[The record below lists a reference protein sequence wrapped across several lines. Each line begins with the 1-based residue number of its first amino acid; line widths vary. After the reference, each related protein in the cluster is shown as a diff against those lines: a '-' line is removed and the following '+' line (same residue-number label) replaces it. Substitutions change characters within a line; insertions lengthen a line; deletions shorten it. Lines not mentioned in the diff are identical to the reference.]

1 MEATVEQIT
10 AAITAFND
18 KYWYVV
24 MALLFVAGVWFTIR
38 TVGVQVRMLPEML
51 RSVTAKSQTGF
62 ENDGVSP
69 FRAFTISAASRVGTG
84 NVAGVAIAIVIG
96 GPGAVFWMWVLA
108 IIGGATAFV
117 ESTLAQLYKQKGP
130 DGFYGGPAYYIE
142 KAYKHTSAAPF
153 MLVYAII
160 FAVCMLLATSY
171 FLPGIQ
177 ANGVAAAKKA

>member
-10 AAITAFND
+10 AAVTALND

-84 NVAGVAIAIVIG
+84 NVAGARRRRSRG
-96 GPGAVFWMWVLA
+96 R
-108 IIGGATAFV
+108 
-117 ESTLAQLYKQKGP
+117 
-130 DGFYGGPAYYIE
+130 
-142 KAYKHTSAAPF
+142 
-153 MLVYAII
+153 
-160 FAVCMLLATSY
+160 
-171 FLPGIQ
+171 
-177 ANGVAAAKKA
+177 

>member
-10 AAITAFND
+10 AAITALND

-96 GPGAVFWMWVLA
+96 GIGLSQTGSQKAVQDLPEDITLAFAATGNGAVLA
-108 IIGGATAFV
+108 KRCWA
-117 ESTLAQLYKQKGP
+117 
-130 DGFYGGPAYYIE
+130 
-142 KAYKHTSAAPF
+142 
-153 MLVYAII
+153 
-160 FAVCMLLATSY
+160 
-171 FLPGIQ
+171 
-177 ANGVAAAKKA
+177 